1 MENTNRTLALKWW
14 REMSEEQQTAV
25 VVKHKFPESFVGAIS
40 ASSSMIQKIFEETKW
55 ADVLLKLDTET
66 TFSKHQVMGIC
77 YAMSVQKI
85 NLDKR
90 IAILEEIIKLNHKPN
105 NHFVRKVC

>member
-1 MENTNRTLALKWW
+1 MENTNRTLALQWW

-105 NHFVRKVC
+105 NEN